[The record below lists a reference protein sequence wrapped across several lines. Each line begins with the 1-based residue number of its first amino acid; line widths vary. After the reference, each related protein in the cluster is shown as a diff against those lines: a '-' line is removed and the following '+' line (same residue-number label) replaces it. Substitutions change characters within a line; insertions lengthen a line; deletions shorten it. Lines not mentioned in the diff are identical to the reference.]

1 LTLVGLSLCQ
11 ETFAKSSLSMIVL
24 VVGGGPGK
32 CRWWGSQTR
41 EWLSGVWMGVYG
53 NRGDLDDLLQFK
65 LEGRNEEVLKMLVF
79 NTRLWYRVQVELR
92 PTSLS
97 RRHRLAPFM
106 VL

>member
-1 LTLVGLSLCQ
+1 
-11 ETFAKSSLSMIVL
+11 
-24 VVGGGPGK
+24 
-32 CRWWGSQTR
+32 
-41 EWLSGVWMGVYG
+41 MGVYG